1 MGLED
6 KEYTYSDYEKLEEG
20 APYELIGGR
29 LIMNPA
35 PVPYHQ
41 RISREIEFALYEF
54 AKKNKLGE
62 VFDAPIDIHLG
73 DKEVY
78 QPDIIFISKERTS
91 IIGKKNIEG
100 PPDLVIEILSES
112 TAYNDLRKKKKVYEE
127 KGVLEY
133 WIVDPESKSV
143 EIFLLKDRKFIS
155 LKEYTENEN
164 LESPMFPG
172 FSLSLKEV
180 F

>member
-1 MGLED
+1 M
-6 KEYTYSDYEKLEEG
+6 
-20 APYELIGGR
+20 
-29 LIMNPA
+29 
-35 PVPYHQ
+35 
-41 RISREIEFALYEF
+41 
-54 AKKNKLGE
+54 
-62 VFDAPIDIHLG
+62 
-73 DKEVY
+73 
-78 QPDIIFISKERTS
+78 
-91 IIGKKNIEG
+91 
-100 PPDLVIEILSES
+100 
-112 TAYNDLRKKKKVYEE
+112 YEE

-155 LKEYTENEN
+155 LKEYAENEI

>member
-6 KEYTYSDYEKLEEG
+6 KEYTYSDYEELEEG

-41 RISREIEFALYEF
+41 RISRNIEFALYEF
-54 AKKNKLGE
+54 VKKNRLGE

-73 DKEVY
+73 EKEVY
-78 QPDIIFISKERTS
+78 QPDIIFISKDRTS

-100 PPDLVIEILSES
+100 APDLVIEILSES
-112 TAYNDLRKKKKVYEE
+112 TAYNDLRKKKKVYEQ

-133 WIVDPESKSV
+133 WIVDPESASV
-143 EIFLLKDRKFIS
+143 EIFVLKDGKFIS
-155 LKEYTENEN
+155 VKEFTENES

-172 FSLSLKEV
+172 FSVSLTEV